1 MLIEFDRLPI
11 SELRKAAFGST
22 KVLLVASVLRIAT
35 RNVKAVGSESADRQ
49 DENGF
54 IPKIGR
60 ANGLPRS
67 DHGARERPTSPLIE
81 PIRNAA
87 RDAEWGSLITM
98 ADGYMGSAGH
108 TAGSSTLVAPN
119 AGGLG

>member
-11 SELRKAAFGST
+11 SELRKTAFGSSEI
-22 KVLLVASVLRIAT
+22 LLVASVLRIAT
-35 RNVKAVGSESADRQ
+35 RNVRAVGSESADRQ

-54 IPKIGR
+54 IPKVGR

-87 RDAEWGSLITM
+87 RDAGWGSLITTT
-98 ADGYMGSAGH
+98 GRYMGCTGP
-108 TAGSSTLVAPN
+108 TAGSSVLVAPN
-119 AGGLG
+119 ARGMV